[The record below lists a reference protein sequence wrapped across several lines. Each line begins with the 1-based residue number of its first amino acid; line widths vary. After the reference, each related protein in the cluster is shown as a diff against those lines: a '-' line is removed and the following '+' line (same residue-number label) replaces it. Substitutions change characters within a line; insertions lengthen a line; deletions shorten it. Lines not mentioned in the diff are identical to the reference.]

1 MTGQTSSNERGAE
14 SSGFVTTT
22 SLIIERRRIVRGAD
36 VNYKDKVIRTGE
48 GTGERAVIHYFL
60 MRILLHT
67 YIIFHRGLASFQSA
81 FFLTI
86 LRAGPD
92 YSTEGAK
99 PDP

>member
-67 YIIFHRGLASFQSA
+67 YIISHRGLAPFQSA
-81 FFLTI
+81 FFLMI
-86 LRAGPD
+86 PHAGPD
-92 YSTEGAK
+92 Y
-99 PDP
+99 